1 MKFTGKWID
10 LEIILLSKETQTQKD
25 KNYKF
30 SQM

>member
-25 KNYKF
+25 KKYKF